1 MYCGKCGALIPDGS
15 PSCPQCSAVL
25 EETVLTDEI
34 QVTDE
39 NQGTALN
46 QDTAVN
52 DCNENPC
59 DISCN
64 CETEMQTAET
74 KPKRSRKKT
83 ITILISAMLALL
95 LICGG
100 VVCTVIYN
108 SPKAKLSRA
117 IKKTS
122 EEFGEIF
129 TNCKNLKT
137 IEKNL
142 ENINKSKKA
151 ETQLSMTQNNGY
163 LNFTIDTDIKQDLN
177 EKKLS
182 GYMKIDMQNFIDI
195 NFKLYGDEEK
205 LAFTLPDLAN
215 GCYSVPMK
223 DFGKKL
229 LSSQLG
235 SSISQQDAKVLNG
248 ISLNL
253 FTDPSWKDFTK
264 KYSNE
269 YNAFISSLKVTEI
282 QNQITGASQELTVY
296 SVKFDAKAAID
307 LSYSFLKYILSSYFG
322 DAFPDILNLPNTDD
336 LFNQNN
342 IHSPEIYVG
351 VNKDGCVSAIDFRE
365 IRQNNSESV
374 YTILLEGSENLWNS
388 ISIVQNG
395 QRAEGTASFMTT
407 SNGATFSLLSG
418 GHTYSIVCDD
428 SNGTVLIASDNSY
441 VESIKYS
448 PNDNGAELSY
458 NISTDSNNL
467 AYTVRVLPIDNV
479 ETLTETPTDLF
490 SMSQDEFINLF
501 TEIGQNIQSRMG
513 INQTYNFDEDEYDE
527 DDFGEDDFG
536 EDDFGE
542 DEIF

>member
-64 CETEMQTAET
+64 CATEMQTAET

-83 ITILISAMLALL
+83 ITILISAMLALV

-117 IKKTS
+117 INKTFDK
-122 EEFGEIF
+122 FGELF
-129 TNCKNLKT
+129 ENCKNLKT

-163 LNFTIDTDIKQDLN
+163 LNFTIDADIKQDLN

-182 GYMKIDMQNFIDI
+182 GDMKINMQNFIDI
-195 NFKLYGDEEK
+195 NFKLYGDEEN
-205 LAFTLPDLAN
+205 LAFTLPDLAD

-253 FTDPSWKDFTK
+253 FAVPSWKEFTK

-269 YNAFISSLKVTEI
+269 YNTFISSLKVDEVQKQIEGTE
-282 QNQITGASQELTVY
+282 QELTVY
-296 SVKFDAKAAID
+296 SVKFDAKAAND
-307 LSYSFLKYILSSYFG
+307 LSYSFLKYIFSSYFG
-322 DAFPDILNLPNTDD
+322 ESFPDTLNLPNTDS
-336 LFNQNN
+336 LFTESESK
-342 IHSPEIYVG
+342 SPEFYFG
-351 VNKDGCVSAIDFRE
+351 VNKDGCVSAFSFSKNNYKDF
-365 IRQNNSESV
+365 EST
-374 YTILLEGSENLWNS
+374 YTLLLEGSENPWNT
-388 ISIVQNG
+388 ISMVQNG
-395 QRAEGTASFMTT
+395 FKFDSKSSFMKT
-407 SNGATFSLLSG
+407 SNGVTFDFNAF
-418 GHTYSIVCDD
+418 SIICDD
-428 SNGTVLIASDNSY
+428 SKGTISFASDDSY
-441 VESIKYS
+441 IEFPLSIKYA
-448 PNDNGAELSY
+448 PNGDGAELSY
-458 NISTDSNNL
+458 NITTDSNNL
-467 AYTVRVLPIDNV
+467 SYTVRILPTDKV
-479 ETLTETPTDLF
+479 EMLTETPTDLF

>member
-15 PSCPQCSAVL
+15 PSCPQCNAVI
-25 EETVLTDEI
+25 EETVLSDEI
-34 QVTDE
+34 QVTVE
-39 NQGTALN
+39 N

-64 CETEMQTAET
+64 CETEMQTAEA

-83 ITILISAMLALL
+83 ITILISAMLALV

-100 VVCTVIYN
+100 VVCAVIYN
-108 SPKAKLSRA
+108 SPQAKLSRA

-137 IEKNL
+137 IEKNI

-182 GYMKIDMQNFIDI
+182 GDLKIGMQNFDI

-205 LAFTLPDLAN
+205 LSFTLPDLAD

-235 SSISQQDAKVLNG
+235 SSIPQQGTKVLKN

-253 FTDPSWKDFTK
+253 FADPSWDDFTK

-282 QNQITGASQELTVY
+282 QNQIAGASQELAVY
-296 SVKFDAKAAID
+296 SVKFDAKSAID
-307 LSYSFLKYILSSYFG
+307 LCYSFLKYTLSSYLG
-322 DAFPDILNLPNTDD
+322 DAFPDSLNLPNTDD
-336 LFNQNN
+336 LINQYN

-365 IRQNNSESV
+365 IRQNNTESV
-374 YTILLEGSENLWNS
+374 YTILLEGSENPWNS

-418 GHTYSIVCDD
+418 GHTYSVVCDD
-428 SNGTVLIASDNSY
+428 SNGTVSIASDNSY
-441 VESIKYS
+441 VDIPLSIKYS

-458 NISTDSNNL
+458 NIATGSNNL
-467 AYTVRVLPIDNV
+467 AYTVRVLPIDKV
-479 ETLTETPTDLF
+479 EMLTETSTDLF

-513 INQTYNFDEDEYDE
+513 INQTYDFDEDEYDE